1 MKYTKKP
8 LTFNKQVD
16 LLIDRGLMVAD
27 RELLLVHLNN
37 VNYYRL
43 SAYWYPFRLPDQT
56 LKPDT
61 TFEMIWRRYTFD
73 RQLRLLVMDAIER
86 VEIAVRTQLTNIFT
100 LKYGAFGHLN
110 KDNLPNI
117 TPERWDE
124 LIHKI
129 RDEADHS
136 QERFVEHFRQ
146 KYENEP
152 DLPLWMAVELMT
164 FGMLFTLFRGTE
176 SEIKRSVAAVYGI
189 SAEVLTSWLH
199 CLNQIRNICA
209 HHGRLW
215 NRALGI
221 RPAIPRRNK
230 HPEWHMPVEVGNE
243 RLFAVLT
250 LLRYLLAYVAP
261 TSRWP
266 ERVKGLFADYSD
278 IPLKPM
284 GFPEDWRD
292 CPIWQYNSKQ
302 PQLES
307 D

>member
-1 MKYTKKP
+1 MKYTKEP
-8 LTFNKQVD
+8 LTFHKQVD

-43 SAYWYPFRLPDQT
+43 SAYWYPFRSPDET
-56 LKPDT
+56 LRPGT

-100 LKYGAFGHLN
+100 LKYGAFGHLK

-117 TPERWDE
+117 IPERWNE
-124 LIHKI
+124 LVHKI
-129 RDEADHS
+129 RDEAGHS

-146 KYENEP
+146 KYEKET

-176 SEIKRSVAAVYGI
+176 SEIKRNVATVYGI

-215 NRALGI
+215 NRVLGI

-230 HPEWHMPVEVGNE
+230 HPEWHAPVEVGNE

-266 ERVKGLFADYSD
+266 ERVKGLLADYAD

-284 GFPEDWRD
+284 GFPGDWCD
-292 CPIWQYNSKQ
+292 CPIWQNSNKQ
-302 PQLES
+302 T